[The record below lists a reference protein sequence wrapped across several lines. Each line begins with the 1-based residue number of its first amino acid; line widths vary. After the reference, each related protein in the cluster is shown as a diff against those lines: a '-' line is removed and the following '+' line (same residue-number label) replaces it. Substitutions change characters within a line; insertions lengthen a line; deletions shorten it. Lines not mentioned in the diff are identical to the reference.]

1 MCGTVLVVKFNHQ
14 MAVVKIW
21 TDFPPKKQTLNFI
34 TEFSLWQ
41 ASIEKRWQKGSPQSP
56 KRFKLPTTRGQ
67 TIHYGRTSTSEK
79 QFNSDQSS
87 SSSSSIKIKT
97 VVAPCNLDIW
107 FCDDDA
113 VPDRTRAHMQIFRH
127 ARTVTVNSYCE
138 HLTIIG
144 KSWEIL

>member
-56 KRFKLPTTRGQ
+56 KRFKTSNNTRPNDPLWSNQ
-67 TIHYGRTSTSEK
+67 YKRE
-79 QFNSDQSS
+79 
-87 SSSSSIKIKT
+87 
-97 VVAPCNLDIW
+97 VV
-107 FCDDDA
+107 
-113 VPDRTRAHMQIFRH
+113 
-127 ARTVTVNSYCE
+127 
-138 HLTIIG
+138 
-144 KSWEIL
+144 